1 VLRSRLMRL
10 VGNGL
15 LLLVGGCAT
24 MPPPVPP
31 DPTPLSPPSTAVSP
45 TAGLSG
51 RPGGGRRELGGPDG
65 VTRLCESL
73 RDEDG
78 LTFTG
83 TDEQQQEAR
92 DDHERARLEAAE
104 AVYSVRVPPGGFDF
118 RTYNP
123 EDKQLTL
130 DTGRNFVV
138 ADGVELVAADPQI
151 PLAFTLAPAAAD
163 AMVKGRAGLSL
174 DLVFRPVRS
183 DLRKDGCVRLSGGR
197 VVKLPIEAL
206 AYTLLGGGAR
216 AVARGHSP
224 DYVDDSPVVGPQVK
238 VGKPRAEQGQA
249 VSDAAVQALGPALL
263 PCYTK
268 ALEKRPNLRG
278 TLILDVRVGSDGRI
292 ESPRMQVSS
301 LGDEALVACALS
313 RANHAHL
320 PGVGA
325 ARLSLPVSF
334 GGKND

>member
-10 VGNGL
+10 VANGVL
-15 LLLVGGCAT
+15 FLVGGCAT
-24 MPPPVPP
+24 IPPPVPA

-45 TAGLSG
+45 AAALSG
-51 RPGGGRRELGGPDG
+51 RPGGGTRNLGGPDG
-65 VTRLCESL
+65 VARLCESL

-78 LTFTG
+78 LAFAG
-83 TDEQQQEAR
+83 DEEQQQKAR

-104 AVYSVRVPPGGFDF
+104 AVYSVRVPAGGFDF

-138 ADGVELVAADPQI
+138 ADGVELVAADPEL
-151 PLAFTLAPAAAD
+151 PLAFKLAPAAAD
-163 AMVKGRAGLSL
+163 RIVKDRAGLSL

-197 VVKLPIEAL
+197 VIKLPIEAL
-206 AYTLLGGGAR
+206 AYTLMGGEAGS
-216 AVARGHSP
+216 VARGHGP
-224 DYVDDSPVVGPQVK
+224 DYVDDSPVVSPQVT
-238 VGKPRAEQGQA
+238 VGKPRAEQGPA
-249 VSDAAVQALGPALL
+249 VSDAAVQGLGATLL

-268 ALEKRPNLRG
+268 ALEARPNLRG
-278 TLILDVRVGSDGRI
+278 TLILEARVGSDGRL
-292 ESPRMQVSS
+292 EAPRMQVSS
-301 LGDEALVACALS
+301 LGDEALVACAIS
-313 RANHAHL
+313 RTNHARL

-325 ARLSLPVSF
+325 GRLSLPVSF